1 MAYLRGNSVVDGN
14 LYVEGDLLVRD
25 IKPAENGRVVA
36 VIDENQGLLKGRHF
50 RSESGE
56 AGHLIDSAIMETRPQ
71 TTPSQPGD
79 IPVPLNEVQFQF
91 TWDNTPSP
99 NDVNKI
105 TIKNSVSKLYITED
119 IDNNTGLSNDLK
131 AMNMS
136 IDPVTGT
143 PVMEE
148 ITISDIEKYADK
160 ITTWRYIQS

>member
-25 IKPAENGRVVA
+25 IKPAENGRVAA

-56 AGHLIDSAIMETRPQ
+56 TGHLIDSAILETRPQ

-79 IPVPLNEVQFQF
+79 TPVPLNEVVFQF
-91 TWDNTPSP
+91 TWDNTPTP
-99 NDVNKI
+99 NDINKI
-105 TIKNSVSKLYITED
+105 TIKNSVSKLYITEN
-119 IDNNTGLSNDLK
+119 IDSNTGLSNDLK
-131 AMNMS
+131 AMKIS
-136 IDPVTGT
+136 IDPVTNT
-143 PVMEE
+143 PIIDE
-148 ITISDIEKYADK
+148 IAISDIDKRADE